1 MPASISFRLCRRFSM
16 LQQMTIR
23 TTSKI
28 ASIAPN
34 TAVKMAS
41 LITRVPKVIIAINK
55 LVSFAS
61 IGGTPQRIATNSLLV
76 KVIKAISYLP

>member
-1 MPASISFRLCRRFSM
+1 
-16 LQQMTIR
+16 MTIR

-28 ASIAPN
+28 TATAPN

-76 KVIKAISYLP
+76 KVIKAIRYLP

>member
-1 MPASISFRLCRRFSM
+1 
-16 LQQMTIR
+16 MTIR

-28 ASIAPN
+28 TATVPN

-76 KVIKAISYLP
+76 KVIKAIRYLP

>member
-1 MPASISFRLCRRFSM
+1 
-16 LQQMTIR
+16 MTIR

-28 ASIAPN
+28 TATAPN

-41 LITRVPKVIIAINK
+41 IITRVSEVKNAIKK

-61 IGGTPQRIATNSLLV
+61 IGGTRQRVATNSLLV
-76 KVIKAISYLP
+76 KVIKAIRYLP

>member
-16 LQQMTIR
+16 LRQMTIR
-23 TTSKI
+23 TTCKI
-28 ASIAPN
+28 ASTAPN

-41 LITRVPKVIIAINK
+41 IITRVPKVIIAINK

-61 IGGTPQRIATNSLLV
+61 IGAATNSLLITV
-76 KVIKAISYLP
+76 IKVIRYLP